1 MSSFVLASA
10 SPRRRHLLSMAGFRF
25 DVDPSDVDETF
36 QDLEPTVQAVRLAS
50 LKAADV
56 AARHPGRWVLAADTI
71 VIFGD
76 DQLAKPTDP
85 DDAVRM
91 LRRLS
96 GHTHQVVTGVCLR
109 RDATEHAFAVTTLVT
124 FADLSDA
131 EIKAYVATGSPMDK
145 AGAYGIQDDMGALF
159 VERINGCYYNVVG
172 LPLHQVYTMMK
183 QVAAELLNVEG

>member
-1 MSSFVLASA
+1 
-10 SPRRRHLLSMAGFRF
+10 
-25 DVDPSDVDETF
+25 
-36 QDLEPTVQAVRLAS
+36 
-50 LKAADV
+50 
-56 AARHPGRWVLAADTI
+56 
-71 VIFGD
+71 
-76 DQLAKPTDP
+76 
-85 DDAVRM
+85 M